1 LGEWGKAGCGEDD
14 HRVKPRI
21 DDERVGSKR
30 VKLLP
35 SIPDSRETKGT
46 PGGVGVAELEAVKYR
61 QTDVYR
67 PEPPYPGCET
77 TLAVSYLFKE
87 KTRVPFVVWWQI
99 SSEGGLSPDTGGM
112 GKVTVAV

>member
-35 SIPDSRETKGT
+35 FIPDSRETK
-46 PGGVGVAELEAVKYR
+46 ER
-61 QTDVYR
+61 QEESEYR
-67 PEPPYPGCET
+67 PEPLYPGCET
-77 TLAVSYLFKE
+77 TLAVFYLFKE
-87 KTRVPFVVWWQI
+87 KTRVPFVV
-99 SSEGGLSPDTGGM
+99 
-112 GKVTVAV
+112 